1 MKKILYNLNI
11 FFNKNQI
18 VAIIIFFSFSFLLPF
33 LELISI
39 GSLGA
44 LILFI
49 LNIEDSIKS
58 IPVLYIQN
66 ILLTFSK
73 IELIY
78 YFSFILLFIV
88 VIKNIFL
95 FFYFLFESRLRRSIS
110 NHHAVFLF
118 NNYTNKNYIEHT
130 LLDNADLQ
138 NDILNQSRK
147 ISDYIFFSISLIKDL
162 IISLFLITTLFFI
175 NLKATFFFV
184 ILCMFLSLIFYLLT
198 NKKIKYIGNIVRS
211 LEFELIKI
219 VRNAFE
225 GIKTVI
231 IFNKQKFFQNRFLK
245 IISKKKENEQWHEI
259 ISKLPKLFLEIL
271 FTASIVIFVI
281 FFMKTESDVK
291 SSIPFLVFLSLI
303 SIRMLPIFSNLNSII
318 VNIRYME
325 PVVNKIVDII
335 LAFKA
340 NNLITIDD
348 KCSFNDDCSI
358 EFKNVG
364 FNYSGLD
371 KPILRNIS
379 FKFLPNKIYALVGK
393 TGAGKSTLLDLA
405 IGIIQPTTGIILSG
419 KDNINSNILEWRK
432 SVGYV
437 PQDNF
442 LLNDTILNN
451 ICFGEENKN
460 IDLNKFN
467 EAVDKSDLKEFINQL
482 PDKENT
488 YIGDKGIRISGGQR
502 QRIGLARALYE
513 NRFFLALDEATSAV
527 DDRTE
532 NTILKTLNKIKKN
545 KIIIIIAHRE
555 TTVNLCDEIVKL
567 ENGQIKNLL

>member
-1 MKKILYNLNI
+1 
-11 FFNKNQI
+11 
-18 VAIIIFFSFSFLLPF
+18 
-33 LELISI
+33 
-39 GSLGA
+39 
-44 LILFI
+44 
-49 LNIEDSIKS
+49 
-58 IPVLYIQN
+58 
-66 ILLTFSK
+66 
-73 IELIY
+73 
-78 YFSFILLFIV
+78 
-88 VIKNIFL
+88 
-95 FFYFLFESRLRRSIS
+95 
-110 NHHAVFLF
+110 
-118 NNYTNKNYIEHT
+118 
-130 LLDNADLQ
+130 
-138 NDILNQSRK
+138 
-147 ISDYIFFSISLIKDL
+147 
-162 IISLFLITTLFFI
+162 
-175 NLKATFFFV
+175 
-184 ILCMFLSLIFYLLT
+184 
-198 NKKIKYIGNIVRS
+198 
-211 LEFELIKI
+211 
-219 VRNAFE
+219 
-225 GIKTVI
+225 
-231 IFNKQKFFQNRFLK
+231 
-245 IISKKKENEQWHEI
+245 
-259 ISKLPKLFLEIL
+259 
-271 FTASIVIFVI
+271 
-281 FFMKTESDVK
+281 
-291 SSIPFLVFLSLI
+291 
-303 SIRMLPIFSNLNSII
+303 
-318 VNIRYME
+318 ME

-335 LAFKA
+335 LAFKE
-340 NNLITIDD
+340 NNLITIND
-348 KCSFNDDCSI
+348 KCSFDNVCSI

-364 FNYSGLD
+364 FNYPGLD

-467 EAVDKSDLKEFINQL
+467 EAVDKSDLTEFINQL

-488 YIGDKGIRISGGQR
+488 YIGDKGVRISGGQR

-527 DDRTE
+527 DDQTE